1 MVNLDKKWNVCTG
14 KKNPK
19 NKITIMIKEICLTC
33 RNDKKS

>member
-1 MVNLDKKWNVCTG
+1 MFAQG
-14 KKNPK
+14 KNPK